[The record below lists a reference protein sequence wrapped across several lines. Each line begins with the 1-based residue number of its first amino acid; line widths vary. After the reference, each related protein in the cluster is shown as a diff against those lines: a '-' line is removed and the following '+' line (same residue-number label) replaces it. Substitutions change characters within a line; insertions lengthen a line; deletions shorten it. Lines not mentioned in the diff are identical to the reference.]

1 MKSQLEDLT
10 FVEFRERL
18 KEDPVILV
26 PLGSQEEQGASAPMG
41 DFMLTKELARR
52 VAART
57 GAIAAPTVPFGYADY
72 FRPVPGGVQ
81 LTADTFKSLLR
92 DILDNFL
99 GHGLT
104 KLLVFNGHT
113 GNSPLID
120 QVVRTVKRDTGV
132 VIPWIN
138 IWRIIP
144 DSVWRAAHGD
154 KAALARGHGAD
165 PVSSAYL
172 HLFPGLYRS
181 DLAAS
186 AARGGELIGLRT
198 ANLQGLVFEGLEV
211 NAPVDI
217 TDHSANGIVS
227 GDARLATAEAGKLFS
242 DYIVD
247 RAAALVNHLKT
258 ITQVAPPGPKR

>member
-18 KEDPVILV
+18 EDDPVILV

-52 VAART
+52 VAEKT

-81 LTADTFKSLLR
+81 LTADSFKSLLR

-99 GHGLT
+99 AHGLT

-120 QVVRTVKRDTGV
+120 QVVRTVKRETGV

-144 DSVWRAAHGD
+144 DTVWRAAHG
-154 KAALARGHGAD
+154 ANAPRARGHGAD

-172 HLFPGLYRS
+172 HLFPALYRR
-181 DLAAS
+181 DLAA
-186 AARGGELIGLRT
+186 AAEGGGELLGLKT
-198 ANLQGLVFEGLEV
+198 ANLQGLAFEGLEV

-217 TDHSANGIVS
+217 TDHARNGIVS
-227 GDARLATAEAGKLFS
+227 GDARLATPEAGRLFS

-247 RAAALVNHLKT
+247 RAAALVEHLKT
-258 ITQVAPPGPKR
+258 IGHPSGSDGK